1 MGAARHSR
9 RGISGCAAVLRRLLA
24 VSLVAIAL
32 PAIAL
37 PAIVP
42 PAIAQDAPKD
52 KKPAEKFNPDATTV
66 YFRGLN
72 KVTGRSSQFTGAVGK
87 TVNFGTLEIRIR
99 RCQLSRPTDPPERGA
114 FLQIYEKSLKSDKV
128 NRVFSGWMFSSNP
141 ALSAM
146 EHPVYDVWITDCK

>member
-1 MGAARHSR
+1 MRLAPR
-9 RGISGCAAVLRRLLA
+9 RPAGMRQLLIVL
-24 VSLVAIAL
+24 LVAIAM
-32 PAIAL
+32 
-37 PAIVP
+37 

-52 KKPAEKFNPDATTV
+52 KKPEEKFNADATTV

-72 KVTGRSSQFTGAVGK
+72 KVTGRSSRFTGTVGQ
-87 TVNFGTLEIRIR
+87 TVKFGTLDIRIR
-99 RCQLSRPTDPPERGA
+99 RCQLSRPTEPPERGA